1 VSAPEQQPVAP
12 PEGKR
17 PQARPELILVV
28 LDDDVLYWPECGH
41 PPEHRAV
48 LYDRAV
54 CIVCDDEP
62 R

>member
-1 VSAPEQQPVAP
+1 VAP
-12 PEGKR
+12 PEQLPGGGPAATR